1 MRSNGFT
8 LIELL
13 AVIVILAIIALI
25 AVPIVLGIIND
36 SKKSSEKESL
46 NLYTDT
52 VEKAITKK
60 QMSDPNFNPDKCDIK
75 EKGNLE
81 CFNGTTSL
89 GILEISMKGQLP
101 SSGQVIIKN
110 NKISYKNIVYNDKTY
125 YEDKI
130 ATLVNDAAPT
140 VVSYGDKYTYK
151 VNDTDTFNFYVLS
164 VEGDKVHLIMDRN
177 ICEDGTVATES
188 NKCTVAWHAG
198 EVNNNY
204 GPDTAM
210 TYLYNA
216 TKGWSN
222 VPDMDLTYTDE
233 NNGTATN
240 KGYTSITTSNGVAT
254 ITGKNGAS
262 NTTIG
267 TTSQPLKA
275 RLPREDE
282 VTSQDAGCHIYKSS
296 TYLQDYGTCSTWLVE
311 NLVYNDVSSYAG
323 SGKTDKYNEI
333 NSNNGITK
341 IYGYW
346 LLSSESGYSYN
357 ALIVNYGGYV
367 DYYDTSI
374 SSSHGVRPVITVLKS
389 DLSN

>member
-1 MRSNGFT
+1 MKKRGFT

-81 CFNGTTSL
+81 CFSGTTSL

-188 NKCTVAWHAG
+188 NKCTVAWHAR
-198 EVNNNY
+198 Y
-204 GPDTAM
+204 
-210 TYLYNA
+210 
-216 TKGWSN
+216 SN
-222 VPDMDLTYTDE
+222 D
-233 NNGTATN
+233 
-240 KGYTSITTSNGVAT
+240 IF
-254 ITGKNGAS
+254 I
-262 NTTIG
+262 
-267 TTSQPLKA
+267 
-275 RLPREDE
+275 
-282 VTSQDAGCHIYKSS
+282 
-296 TYLQDYGTCSTWLVE
+296 
-311 NLVYNDVSSYAG
+311 
-323 SGKTDKYNEI
+323 
-333 NSNNGITK
+333 
-341 IYGYW
+341 
-346 LLSSESGYSYN
+346 
-357 ALIVNYGGYV
+357 
-367 DYYDTSI
+367 
-374 SSSHGVRPVITVLKS
+374 
-389 DLSN
+389 

>member
-81 CFNGTTSL
+81 CFSGTTSL

-101 SSGQVIIKN
+101 SSGEVIIKN

-177 ICEDGTVATES
+177 ICEDGTVATET

-233 NNGTATN
+233 NNSGTN
-240 KGYTSITTSNGVAT
+240 YGYTGITTSNGVAT